1 MPSDSVDL
9 QSSAENDAIL
19 KALHFA
25 VGNICREEEDSE
37 KEHSSGD
44 TDLITMNRGA
54 IETLTQ
60 LTFHYATKS
69 LSTDLI
75 AFRNHAGRK
84 TISVEDVKL
93 VARKNPRGLMDS
105 LEGFCEQQE
114 STISRKE
121 KKMQHYPARNNLH
134 NNSKK
139 TKSSTNWASGK
150 ASSSIRM
157 YSDSSSDDENDDL
170 KPMPNLG
177 KRHHREN
184 SISPTKNSSSDND
197 LGIDIQVG
205 DSSSSSSSSSGS
217 DSDQSMTLN
226 LNLPRGQ
233 NKLASLDKIGL
244 LDRGNSSSDESS
256 ILAAKLPHKKAV
268 GKRKSQS
275 AIELSDSSDS
285 E

>member
-1 MPSDSVDL
+1 MPSDSVHL

-25 VGNICREEEDSE
+25 VGNICREEEESE
-37 KEHSSGD
+37 KEHSSGA

-121 KKMQHYPARNNLH
+121 KKMQHFPARNNLH
-134 NNSKK
+134 NNDNFIK
-139 TKSSTNWASGK
+139 TKSSANWASGK
-150 ASSSIRM
+150 ARASSIRV
-157 YSDSSSDDENDDL
+157 YSDFSSDDENDDL
-170 KPMPNLG
+170 KPMSNLG
-177 KRHHREN
+177 KRHGEN

-205 DSSSSSSSSSGS
+205 DSSSSSSSSS
-217 DSDQSMTLN
+217 DSDLSVTLN

-233 NKLASLDKIGL
+233 NKHASLDKID

-256 ILAAKLPHKKAV
+256 ILAAKLPHKKAA
-268 GKRKSQS
+268 GKRKIQS
-275 AIELSDSSDS
+275 AIELSDTSDS